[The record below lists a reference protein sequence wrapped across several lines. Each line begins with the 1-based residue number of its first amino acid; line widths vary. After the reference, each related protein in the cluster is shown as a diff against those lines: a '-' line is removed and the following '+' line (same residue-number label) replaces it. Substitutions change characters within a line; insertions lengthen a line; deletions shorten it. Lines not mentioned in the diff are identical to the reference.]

1 MKRRNLTIPALLALM
16 LAGSVPPTVAQTG
29 NEDDADGPGRG
40 VARLSLMNGE
50 VSVRRG
56 DSGDW
61 VAGAINA
68 PLMTEDRVFA
78 GPRSRAEVQFD
89 YYHRIR
95 LAADTEVRLADIE
108 NGRYLLQLARGTA
121 TFSALRAATHRSRFR
136 RRRRRSVR
144 WPMAA
149 TASRLGPTAR
159 PRSRSVAARSRSIR
173 RVAPRD

>member
-121 TFSALRAATHRSRFR
+121 TFSALKGGDAQVEISTPAAAVRPVAYGSYRITVGPDGTAEIRILPGTKKFR
-136 RRRRRSVR
+136 
-144 WPMAA
+144 
-149 TASRLGPTAR
+149 
-159 PRSRSVAARSRSIR
+159 
-173 RVAPRD
+173 